1 LEKFYLSANQNKAL
15 DKIRYLRFDKLV
27 SDKSAEGTAFQD
39 LGKNLSTTFYKNRW
53 YADYA
58 IKLSKEANK
67 TDKKDYYERA
77 LKAIAEVKKN
87 KHENDQLETIQLLE
101 NDIKEKGVAVSL
113 KKEVYEGEPVKYRI
127 SYRSEEH
134 TSELQSREN

>member
-1 LEKFYLSANQNKAL
+1 
-15 DKIRYLRFDKLV
+15 
-27 SDKSAEGTAFQD
+27 
-39 LGKNLSTTFYKNRW
+39 
-53 YADYA
+53 YA

-87 KHENDQLETIQLLE
+87 KHENDQLETVQILE
-101 NDIKEKGVAVSL
+101 NDIKEKEFAVSL

-127 SYRSEEH
+127 SYKNIDSLHLAYYDFSKH
-134 TSELQSREN
+134 TVLNEDRKSTRLN